1 MSVLAP
7 ALAQEREALQRRL
20 VETGVS
26 AGLADRMAQY
36 GALLL
41 ATNRRV
47 NLTGAKSAIELLPH
61 LLESLAL
68 APEVASEHVDVGSGG
83 GLPAIPLALA
93 GGGWV
98 TMIEA
103 TAKKVAV
110 LRALLEELGIAGE
123 VILGRA
129 ELLGHDPELRG
140 RFGSGTARAVAVAP
154 AVAELVLPLL
164 AVGGVA
170 ILQRGAIGDD
180 ERRALADAAL
190 VLGSR
195 IEAERPG
202 PGQCR
207 IFLVRKLHPTGAR
220 FPRRIGVPAK
230 RPLCMEPEARL
241 RP

>member
-7 ALAQEREALQRRL
+7 ALAQEREALQRGL
-20 VETGVS
+20 VEAGVS
-26 AGLADRMAQY
+26 AGLADRTAQY

-68 APEVASEHVDVGSGG
+68 APEVASDHVDVGSGG

-93 GGGWV
+93 GGRV